1 MRERT
6 LRTIGASVVLVG
18 VAIAA
23 WTQSVE
29 ASDPVPAELVA
40 AEPSTSEAGPAST
53 VAAAPSTSAPE
64 PFIYRVGVL
73 SSVTTDNF
81 WSYYGAEP
89 SVWNSYI
96 LGPTK
101 PALYSLDPVTGGLQP
116 ELIRSDAEATW
127 DENGWRVRIDLS
139 EGFEWSDGQPITAHD
154 FVYTFETVRAL
165 GLGGSWSDAYPS
177 TIESVHAD
185 GDYRLRI
192 EFTERPNLRVW
203 PHGVGLA
210 PVMAKHI
217 WSDKSVGITSADLY
231 AMSGAGDVSGGP
243 LHLVVASAN
252 LAVSN
257 ANPGYPRPGG
267 PDVVEYHVYADDQA
281 LVTAVSDGEIDSV
294 LTPQGIAPDTITAL
308 EGDASVTVVANQANG
323 IRYLGFNLQR
333 APMSDRAFRSAVALL
348 IDREALAGEVG
359 GATSAAWTFI
369 SNANTQWFDPAQA
382 EATEAM
388 YDGDTSARLAV
399 ALDGLRTAGYEWDV
413 APSLDAAGS
422 LVAGTGLTIDG
433 QTPQPLTILTP
444 GDEYDPARPDYVEN
458 IAEVLR
464 VLGFDTR
471 PVATDFDSVVDLAFT
486 ADETGNRH
494 YDMYLLGWTLGSPDL
509 PEFYRPFFA
518 SGGAMNN
525 TGYSSSGFNQALAR
539 FESAYT
545 HDEARA
551 AVWAMEQTLATDLP
565 YLLLYSS
572 QLTEVY
578 RSDRVSF
585 GVDENLGGIQGRL
598 GGIGDVQ
605 PAD

>member
-1 MRERT
+1 M
-6 LRTIGASVVLVG
+6 
-18 VAIAA
+18 
-23 WTQSVE
+23 
-29 ASDPVPAELVA
+29 PAELVA
-40 AEPSTSEAGPAST
+40 AEPSTSEAGAGSRL
-53 VAAAPSTSAPE
+53 AAAPSASAPE
-64 PFIYRVGVL
+64 PFVYRVGVL

-101 PALYSLDPVTGGLQP
+101 PALYSLDPATGGLQP
-116 ELIRSDAEATW
+116 ELIRSDNDPTW
-127 DENGWRVRIDLS
+127 NEDGWRVRIDLA
-139 EGFEWSDGQPITAHD
+139 EGFKWSDGRPITAHD

-165 GLGGSWSDAYPS
+165 GLGGSWADAYPAA
-177 TIESVHAD
+177 IESVHAE
-185 GDYRLRI
+185 GDYQLRI

-210 PVMAKHI
+210 PVMARHV
-217 WSDKSVGITSADLY
+217 WSEVTVDITSSELY
-231 AMSGAGDVSGGP
+231 GMSGSDDVSGGP
-243 LHLVVASAN
+243 LHLVAASAS

-257 ANPGYPRPGG
+257 ANPGYPGPGG
-267 PDVVEYHVYADDQA
+267 PDIVEYHVYPDDQA
-281 LVTAVSDGEIDSV
+281 LVTAVSAGEIDSV
-294 LTPQGIAPDTITAL
+294 LTPQGIAPDTIARL
-308 EGDASVTVVANQANG
+308 EGNDPVTVVANQAHG

-333 APMSDRAFRSAVALL
+333 APMSDHAFRSAVALL
-348 IDREALAGEVG
+348 IDRQALAGDAG
-359 GATSAAWTFI
+359 GAASPAWTFV
-369 SNANTQWFDPAQA
+369 SNANTRWFDPVQA
-382 EATEAM
+382 EATEAL
-388 YDGDTSARLAV
+388 YDGEISTRLAS
-399 ALDGLRTAGYEWDV
+399 ALDGLRAAGYEWAV
-413 APSLDAAGS
+413 EPSVDAAGS
-422 LVAGTGLTIDG
+422 LVAGAGLTIDG

-444 GDEYDPARPDYVEN
+444 GDEYDPARPRYVEN

-471 PVATDFDSVVDLAFT
+471 PVATDFDSVVDLAFE
-486 ADETGNRH
+486 ADDAGNRH

-525 TGYSSSGFNQALAR
+525 TGYSSSAFDRALAR

-545 HDEARA
+545 LDEARD

-565 YLLLYSS
+565 YLLLYNS

-585 GVDENLGGIQGRL
+585 GVNESLGGIQGRL